1 MYTDCMHVYIYIY
14 TCVIYGSRF
23 SVYVCVHICKYIH
36 VHMWKYVYI
45 YVYMYLYV
53 YIYMCALVDV
63 IRIDVLHSSGG
74 GAFLEVVVSFTAEL
88 LPDSTWRDA

>member
-1 MYTDCMHVYIYIY
+1 MCNIRFKIQCICVCSYLQIHTCTYVEICIYIY
-14 TCVIYGSRF
+14 MS
-23 SVYVCVHICKYIH
+23 ICT
-36 VHMWKYVYI
+36 
-45 YVYMYLYV
+45 YMYAC
-53 YIYMCALVDV
+53 IYMCALVDV

>member
-1 MYTDCMHVYIYIY
+1 MCNIRFKIQCICVCSYLQIH
-14 TCVIYGSRF
+14 TCT
-23 SVYVCVHICKYIH
+23 YVEICI
-36 VHMWKYVYI
+36 YI

-74 GAFLEVVVSFTAEL
+74 GAFLEVVISFTAEL